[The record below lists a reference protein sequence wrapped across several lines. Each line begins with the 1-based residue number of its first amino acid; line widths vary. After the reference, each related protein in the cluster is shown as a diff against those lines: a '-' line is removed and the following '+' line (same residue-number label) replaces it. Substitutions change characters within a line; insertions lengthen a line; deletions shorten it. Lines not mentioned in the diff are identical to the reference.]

1 MSRPF
6 FIRLI
11 GTCLLVLLSSAGA
24 AFTPDP
30 SDSELESKTHY
41 NDPLPTTVL
50 VRVVAH
56 RSLVL
61 GHDVGGARVT
71 ITDMASGQQ
80 IGRAHV

>member
-50 VRVVAH
+50 VRVAAH
-56 RSLVL
+56 RCSSSELTMKL
-61 GHDVGGARVT
+61 EIRLY
-71 ITDMASGQQ
+71 
-80 IGRAHV
+80 

>member
-41 NDPLPTTVL
+41 NDPLPT
-50 VRVVAH
+50 VRE
-56 RSLVL
+56 
-61 GHDVGGARVT
+61 G
-71 ITDMASGQQ
+71 
-80 IGRAHV
+80 